1 MVEEMGAH
9 DKNRQHKE
17 ERYKVYDNIAHAL
30 SSEQFVEQLRV
41 NIEEQQ
47 KHHDIFD
54 DKEYVYFHFILPF
67 G

>member
-1 MVEEMGAH
+1 MYDEA
-9 DKNRQHKE
+9 RQHKE
-17 ERYKVYDNIAHAL
+17 ERYKIHDNIAYVF

-47 KHHDIFD
+47 KYRNIFD
-54 DKEYVYFHFILPF
+54 DKEYIYFHFILPF